1 MILSYD
7 DDDDEDEDED
17 DDDDDEDN
25 LWLGGCP
32 QEYGS
37 PVGQLG
43 RGRGLSAF
51 QDVVVVIA

>member
-7 DDDDEDEDED
+7 DDDDEDED
-17 DDDDDEDN
+17 DDDDDEGN